1 MIIPLFIYVV
11 MVMITFHK
19 YSKMIMNERPEVYNE
34 MSVLFYSL
42 VTAPFFITILTYNWL
57 CVINRKVT
65 MQIRTRRLHRDFM
78 KWLDELKEDEK
89 NGDKKKK

>member
-1 MIIPLFIYVV
+1 
-11 MVMITFHK
+11 
-19 YSKMIMNERPEVYNE
+19 MNERPEVYNE